1 MLFYFFRC
9 DDLPFINALQKTFH
23 KNFSTHKMDEK
34 KLHTGEFQLNRSS
47 RNMRCKLLQ
56 KRFTGK
62 TTECSKV
69 MPHNAIEKNI
79 SSKLNRCIFQILS
92 ILSQLF
98 QKYSL
103 YWYCTILIF
112 TSKLRERP
120 SQQNYPPQQYNPLPK
135 LKFLTAPQQK
145 LTLRYAF
152 KAQLKLIPLIQNLIQ
167 QDYLPETYARYL
179 SSSPKCP
186 KIVAPTRCRL
196 FPLPCNL
203 YG

>member
-9 DDLPFINALQKTFH
+9 DDLPFINALQKTFQ
-23 KNFSTHKMDEK
+23 KNVSMHKMDEK
-34 KLHTGEFQLNRSS
+34 KLHTWEFQLNRSS
-47 RNMRCKLLQ
+47 RNMRCNLLR

-69 MPHNAIEKNI
+69 MPHNSIEKTT

-112 TSKLRERP
+112 TSKLRE
-120 SQQNYPPQQYNPLPK
+120 PPPNKTNPLNNITP
-135 LKFLTAPQQK
+135 
-145 LTLRYAF
+145 Y
-152 KAQLKLIPLIQNLIQ
+152 QN
-167 QDYLPETYARYL
+167 
-179 SSSPKCP
+179 
-186 KIVAPTRCRL
+186 
-196 FPLPCNL
+196 
-203 YG
+203 